1 MLKCRRLTLHNWNW
15 KAPNWSSGSTIELY
29 KNKNGVSEKCSKV
42 SKDPDLE
49 SRFCDLKARCFLHSV
64 TLGITVS
71 GRVRQV
77 REIRGT
83 RTTLSAAL
91 ISCRLIKASL
101 DLRSIL
107 WRNELTTLLTFSLP
121 WLGKHKQ
128 ENHTNIYLSL
138 FNGSVCPRDSFTQA
152 TDCFPTEQKPYKD
165 LACYPAHSTC
175 SINVSKCYDWN
186 VHASW
191 WVWHHW
197 PPPIATGENTA
208 LSHLAAQTQE
218 NPVTP

>member
-1 MLKCRRLTLHNWNW
+1 MEFKSTSEKVGERNQEADPGGRWHAEKATLKGDSVSFSGGTEPAPGSSSRRELGNKSSDLTLF
-15 KAPNWSSGSTIELY
+15 P
-29 KNKNGVSEKCSKV
+29 
-42 SKDPDLE
+42 
-49 SRFCDLKARCFLHSV
+49 R
-64 TLGITVS
+64 
-71 GRVRQV
+71 
-77 REIRGT
+77 
-83 RTTLSAAL
+83 
-91 ISCRLIKASL
+91 ISCW
-101 DLRSIL
+101 SIL

-208 LSHLAAQTQE
+208 LRHLAAQTQE